1 MQLKVFN
8 KNDQTITATPY
19 GIAEQLVTIY
29 ENPIEGAWSAETTLQ
44 ALAHSYLDIQHDDS
58 FDIIEALNYLN
69 YKLEAVRKTISF

>member
-8 KNDQTITATPY
+8 KNEQTITATPY

-29 ENPIEGAWSAETTLQ
+29 ENPIEGVWSAETTLQ